1 MIQNIPCNFAYTVL
15 YNSAKTAVLLTGFMH
30 IETAIPFH
38 GQTSSA

>member
-30 IETAIPFH
+30 IDAAIRFH
-38 GQTSSA
+38 GQTGSA